1 MKRFLLI
8 AGLVLSPLTASGE
21 GGAEVPATSDL
32 GFLRGTWMIAADH
45 YDVSNT
51 NAPPRPESGTKTCE
65 FKLESG
71 GVPSFIVCEN
81 DSVYE
86 GENESAYI
94 EYINYNPY
102 VKAFE
107 KTNFFSGWPVKV
119 IERVTFDAGKR
130 EVEVRGRVE
139 VESNVDSYVEYW
151 RFNED
156 YSEFEREA
164 WMNRPF
170 MPMTEYR
177 LIVSGK
183 GTRVVD

>member
-1 MKRFLLI
+1 M
-8 AGLVLSPLTASGE
+8 TASAE
-21 GGAEVPATSDL
+21 GGAEVPRTSDL
-32 GFLRGTWMIAADH
+32 GFLRGTWTITADH
-45 YDVSNT
+45 YDVSDT
-51 NAPPRPESGTKTCE
+51 DTPPRPESGTKICE
-65 FKLESG
+65 FKLEAG

-81 DSVYE
+81 DTVYE
-86 GENESAYI
+86 DGTESAYI
-94 EYINYNPY
+94 EYINYNSY

-119 IERVTFDAGKR
+119 IERVTFDSGTR
-130 EVEVRGRVE
+130 VVEIRGRIE
-139 VESNVDSYVEYW
+139 IESNVDSYVEYW

-164 WMNRPF
+164 WINRSF

-183 GTRVVD
+183 GARAAD